1 MSNVGTARPGTAEHG
16 VDLVVGDVVA
26 DDRVY
31 RPAHLRHPLRQS
43 FRRLRNDASSATF
56 MSSPRSAI
64 DGSVARAGLG
74 QQGCGSF
81 GDGQYGGIGVSG
93 HDGRHH

>member
-1 MSNVGTARPGTAEHG
+1 MPLVGTAPPGTAEHG
-16 VDLVVGDVVA
+16 VDLVVDDAAG

-64 DGSVARAGLG
+64 DGAVARAGLG
-74 QQGCGSF
+74 EQGCGSF